1 MGTAAIK
8 TMSFNEGVRVSR
20 ILKQVETK
28 REAALQDI
36 QDNPS
41 LEIISDGGMRL
52 LDNLLA
58 TAHQAP
64 VEELMQ
70 PLIQKIPLASLA
82 DDSDFP
88 APE

>member
-1 MGTAAIK
+1 
-8 TMSFNEGVRVSR
+8 MSFNEGVRVSR
-20 ILKQVETK
+20 ILKQVESK
-28 REAALQDI
+28 REAALQDA
-36 QDNPS
+36 QVNSS

-52 LDNLLA
+52 LNNLLA

-64 VEELMQ
+64 VQELMT
-70 PLIQKIPLASLA
+70 PLNQKITFASLA